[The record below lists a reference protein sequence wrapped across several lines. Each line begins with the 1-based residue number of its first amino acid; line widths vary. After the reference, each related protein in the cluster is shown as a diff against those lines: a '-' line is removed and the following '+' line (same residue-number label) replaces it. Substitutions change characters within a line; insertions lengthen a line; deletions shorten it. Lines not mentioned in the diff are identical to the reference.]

1 MIRRPPRST
10 LFPYTT
16 LFRSLIGVAVVR
28 SGRFR
33 QLQQLDNVPLQQR
46 GAFAENLAK
55 ERTRTMKMLTQ
66 AFSNPKLSAEELL
79 QMVLGAEEDDPGI
92 LGGR

>member
-1 MIRRPPRST
+1 MSKVGKANPME
-10 LFPYTT
+10 
-16 LFRSLIGVAVVR
+16 VAVI
-28 SGRFR
+28 
-33 QLQQLDNVPLQQR
+33 DK
-46 GAFAENLAK
+46 AYTKAKNLAK